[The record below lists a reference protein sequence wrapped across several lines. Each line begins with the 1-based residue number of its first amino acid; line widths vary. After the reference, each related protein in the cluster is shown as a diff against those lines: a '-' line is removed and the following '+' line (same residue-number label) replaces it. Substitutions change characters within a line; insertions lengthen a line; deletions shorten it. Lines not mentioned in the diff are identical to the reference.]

1 MTFVAPK
8 NFKRGRLIANKYTV
22 ADLLIA
28 GAGIL
33 ASLAL
38 EILFLTGMLSSSSA
52 LNLGV
57 AILFF
62 VPAGVSILFIVPN
75 GIYHNIFTF
84 GLLFLQEMFSPKKY
98 IWKGVITD
106 VCQKQD
112 KETSEEGTQE

>member
-22 ADLLIA
+22 LDLLIA
-28 GAGIL
+28 GTGIL
-33 ASLAL
+33 TSLAL
-38 EILFLTGMLSSSSA
+38 EILFLTRMLSSSSA

-84 GLLFLQEMFSPKKY
+84 GLLFLQELLSPKSY

-106 VCQKQD
+106 VCQRQD
-112 KETSEEGTQE
+112 KEASEEGA

>member
-22 ADLLIA
+22 TDLLIA

-38 EILFLTGMLSSSSA
+38 EILFLTRMLSSSA
-52 LNLGV
+52 TLNLGL
-57 AILFF
+57 AIVFF
-62 VPAGVSILFIVPN
+62 IPAGIAILFIVPN

-84 GLLFLQEMFSPKKY
+84 GLLFTQELFSPKTY
-98 IWKGVITD
+98 IWKGVISD
-106 VCQKQD
+106 VCQRQD
-112 KETSEEGTQE
+112 KEASEEGT